1 MSKDA
6 QASGEQPVTARRRG
20 NSTRQRRGA
29 DHSSRKPSDAAHAP
43 AHVRRRNE
51 LPPAFAS
58 ILKTYESSIRI
69 EAGLA
74 RSTIEAYVRDLVA
87 MMEYVAKQGLVGVEA
102 IHSRHLADY
111 LAHMHAERGMNARSV
126 TRRLSSMRV
135 FFRWLCVREILTANP
150 TDILDPPFIGRPL
163 PGVASPKNIER
174 LLETKGRSP
183 DAPAS
188 RAQRRADDD
197 VATPAAGDP
206 RIAQALFLRDR
217 AILELMYSS
226 GLRASEVC
234 TLTLGSFIETLGVVR
249 VLGKGSKQR
258 LVPVGEPAQIALREY
273 VANGRRSLLA
283 PEQWS
288 RAEIFVSH
296 RGERLD
302 RVSLWRI
309 VKRHARAVGLT
320 DLHPHTIR
328 HSFATHLLMGG
339 ADLRVVQE
347 LLGHASIGTTEIYT
361 HVDRTQLKKVH
372 QKFHPRA

>member
-1 MSKDA
+1 MPHKPGVLVTRASKL
-6 QASGEQPVTARRRG
+6 P
-20 NSTRQRRGA
+20 A
-29 DHSSRKPSDAAHAP
+29 D
-43 AHVRRRNE
+43 
-51 LPPAFAS
+51 FAS
-58 ILKTYESSIRI
+58 NLKLFQDSMRI
-69 EAGLA
+69 ELGLSG
-74 RSTIEAYVRDLVA
+74 STFEAYTRDLIA
-87 MMEYVAKQGLVGVEA
+87 MMEWLAGIPAKPDAPGAPIAPVGPGV
-102 IHSRHLADY
+102 IRVHDVQSRHLADY
-111 LAHMHAERGMNARSV
+111 VAHMHSWKEMNARSV
-126 TRRLSSMRV
+126 TRRLSTMRV
-135 FFRWLCVREILTANP
+135 FFRWLCVREVLTANP
-150 TDILDPPFIGRPL
+150 TDILDPPFIGRTL
-163 PGVASPKNIER
+163 PGVASPKNIEK

-183 DAPAS
+183 DARVSRKRAS
-188 RAQRRADDD
+188 GRADDD
-197 VATPAAGDP
+197 VAAPAAGDP

-234 TLTLGSFIETLGVVR
+234 SLTLGSFIEALGVLR

-273 VANGRRSLLA
+273 LADGRRSLLA

-288 RAEIFVSH
+288 RPEIFVSR
-296 RGERLD
+296 RGEKLD
-302 RVSLWRI
+302 RVTLWRI
-309 VKRHARAVGLT
+309 VKRHARAVGLS

-361 HVDRTQLKKVH
+361 HVDRTQLKAVH